1 MSGDGDGGGERARAD
16 ADATRVARVIGAPT
30 DYGANRRG
38 VDMGPS
44 AIRYAGLAAQLE
56 RAGAAV
62 VDAGDVPAP
71 RAEERDPNTETLAP
85 GRAKFLRETR
95 EVTTRLADR
104 VEAAL
109 AADELPVV
117 LGGDH
122 SVAIGSVV
130 GAARDAE
137 VGVVWFDAHAD
148 CNTPETSPSG
158 NVHGMPL
165 AAALGVGAFAG
176 VEWANAAGL
185 DADNVAIVGLRDVDA
200 PERRAVRDSG
210 ATAFT
215 MADIDARG
223 IAAVVDDALD
233 VATAGTDGV
242 HVSLDLDWL
251 DPREAPGVGTPV
263 RGGVTYREAHSA
275 LERVAARG
283 RLRSLDLVEVNPI
296 LDERNETASLA
307 AELASSAL
315 GRRIL

>member
-1 MSGDGDGGGERARAD
+1 MSGDGDGGERARAD